1 MSKNIKVII
10 AAALMIITIAST
22 VSAAITTMKNNKN
35 IETIYNL
42 EKEIKEI
49 SEKLQ
54 DTETQSLEKINE
66 LNNNLEKV
74 TEELECARRNI
85 KELTRVT
92 YFNPENVTHKSNA
105 TINHMNKAL
114 KGTELQKISHAFVE
128 AEEKYGINAYFLAAL
143 AAQESSWGNSQRAIY
158 QKNITGFAV
167 YNNLSRGSNFSNWY
181 ECLMYTAK
189 TLKENYLT
197 QGGIHYNGVSTK
209 GINTMYCFL
218 QDGKT
223 VDYKWSENINSIA
236 KSLRDKGN
244 SR

>member
-1 MSKNIKVII
+1 MSKKIKAII
-10 AAALMIITIAST
+10 AATLMLITISST
-22 VSAAITTMKNNKN
+22 IATAITTMKNNKN
-35 IETIYNL
+35 VETIYNL

-54 DTETQSLEKINE
+54 DTETQSLEKISE
-66 LNNNLEKV
+66 LNSELEKV

-85 KELTRVT
+85 KELTRMT
-92 YFNPENVTHKSNA
+92 YFNPENVTHKSNT

-128 AEEKYGINAYFLAAL
+128 AEQKYNINAYFLAAL

-167 YNNLSRGSNFSNWY
+167 YNNLSRGSSFSNWY

-189 TLKENYLT
+189 TLRDNYLT
-197 QGGIHYNGVSTK
+197 EGAIHYNGLSTR

-223 VDYKWSENINSIA
+223 VDYRWSENINSIA
-236 KSLRDKGN
+236 KSLRDKAN